1 MKSKL
6 RDMYIKEVLVY
17 VGENFNDNIKHNIKI
32 LINNI
37 IPYINSIDFN
47 IDEAIQLLEK
57 CPKLVETISEFRK
70 INNKFNRESALLN
83 AYYLITK
90 NDIDSETLES
100 DEFDNLENYNDV
112 IDFMNSIYYQKNGYN
127 KKDVDIVRMYLN
139 EISIYPLL
147 TKEEIRDLFIEYN
160 TSTGEDKYAI
170 RNKIIN
176 HNLRLVA
183 SIAKRY
189 LGRGVE
195 YLDLI
200 EQGNLGLMRAVDKYN
215 YKLGYSFST
224 YATWWIKQ
232 SISRYVDEYSKI
244 VKIPSHYA
252 NELNKY
258 DRHYKIMTVELGR
271 YPEREEMAKELNVP
285 VEKIIEYEKKLQAP
299 LYLDMNI
306 NSEDGKDDLTFGDL
320 ITDEEDKIDIIA
332 DQMLLDDFKN
342 FIQNDTSL
350 KEKEKDILI
359 LRYGI
364 GLEGPQT
371 LQQVADKYHLTR
383 ERIRQLEVKAIS
395 KIRKKYKKYRQFGE
409 YFNNGNSLKLK

>member
-285 VEKIIEYEKKLQAP
+285 VEKIIKYEKKLQAP

-342 FIQNDTSL
+342 FIQNHTSL

-371 LQQVADKYHLTR
+371 LQQVADKYHLNR

>member
-139 EISIYPLL
+139 EISISPLL

-160 TSTGEDKYAI
+160 TSTGEDKYTI

-252 NELNKY
+252 SELNKY

-364 GLEGPQT
+364 GLEEPQT
-371 LQQVADKYHLTR
+371 LQKVADKYHLTR